1 MPVRGDGLYL
11 PIEIPKKRKDLPVK
25 QEFEYNPIRSF
36 STGNAYDVA
45 FCYPHPL
52 YHRPFMVKGGHQD
65 IRKYL
70 KKLNIPMIAHHTL
83 YYKGRH
89 RRIFG
94 LYGIDSDIYIT
105 RKYVYDNGISAD
117 KLKITN
123 KKYELYHL
131 GNTSFERKV
140 LAEFKRVPR
149 RWIRELNLYVTTE
162 RRSFH
167 DI

>member
-1 MPVRGDGLYL
+1 MPVRGDGHGLL
-11 PIEIPKKRKDLPVK
+11 PIEIPKRKKDLPVK

-36 STGNAYDVA
+36 SLGNAYDVA

-52 YHRPFMVKGGHQD
+52 YHRPFIVKGGHQD
-65 IRKYL
+65 IKKYL

-94 LYGIDSDIYIT
+94 LYGIDSNIYIHKRFIDRET
-105 RKYVYDNGISAD
+105 G
-117 KLKITN
+117 KIIYN
-123 KKYELYHL
+123 KDAKYELYYL
-131 GNTSFERKV
+131 SNKRKV
-140 LAEFKRVPR
+140 LAKFKRIPR